1 MVVMRKMSCV
11 WLVWVAFCLAVF
23 PLHAQQ
29 TDAKTVMER
38 VAESFRKAGGIR
50 AGFTVSAS
58 TGSSS
63 GSICLKGDKF
73 VLEAGGITTWF
84 DGHTQWSYLVSSDE
98 VNVSEPTADELQ
110 SLNPYAW
117 LSLYRNGYRAE
128 LGKMNNS
135 RESALYYKVILAAT
149 DKRRDVQSI
158 VLHVSRKDYRPAR
171 IILQQR
177 GGEQADI
184 VITSCQTGQ
193 NWPDSYFVF
202 DKQRYP
208 SAEVIDLR

>member
-1 MVVMRKMSCV
+1 MKKVYCIG
-11 WLVWVAFCLAVF
+11 WAFALLCLVFV
-23 PLHAQQ
+23 PLCAQQ
-29 TDAKTVMER
+29 TDAARIMER
-38 VAESFRKAGGIR
+38 VADGFRKSGGVR
-50 AGFTVSAS
+50 AEFTVSS
-58 TGSSS
+58 SNGSSS

-73 VLEAGGITTWF
+73 MLKAGGVTTWF
-84 DGHTQWSYLVSSDE
+84 DGHTQWSYLASSDE

-117 LSLYRNGYRAE
+117 LSLYRNGYRAQ
-128 LGKMNNS
+128 LAKMNNS
-135 RESALYYKVILAAT
+135 RESALYYKVVLAAT

-158 VLHVSRKDYRPAR
+158 VLQVAKANYRPVR

-184 VITSCQTGQ
+184 VVTACHAGQ
-193 NWPDSYFVF
+193 NWPDSFFVF
-202 DKQRYP
+202 DRKQYP

>member
-1 MVVMRKMSCV
+1 MKRFSY
-11 WLVWVAFCLAVF
+11 LLLAVAWLCLM
-23 PLHAQQ
+23 PALLRAQQ
-29 TDAKTVMER
+29 ADAKTVMER

-84 DGHTQWSYLVSSDE
+84 DGHTQWSYLASSDE
-98 VNVSEPTADELQ
+98 VNVSEPTVDELQ

-117 LSLYRNGYRAE
+117 LSLYRNGYHAE

-158 VLHVSRKDYRPAR
+158 VLLVSKKDYRPAR

-177 GGEQADI
+177 SGEQADI
-184 VITSCQTGQ
+184 VITACTAGQ

-202 DKQRYP
+202 NKQKYP